1 MSVQFDG
8 KLRKIAVIGNYQ
20 PRQCGIATF
29 TTDLSEALA
38 AAAPQT
44 DVFALP
50 INDREQGYLYPPRVR
65 LAIPEKDLVA
75 YRHAA
80 EFLNINNVDVV
91 CVQHEYG
98 IFGGIAGS
106 HILALLRDLRMPIV
120 TTLHTV
126 LRRPDF
132 HQRRVL
138 EELARLSDRLVVMS
152 ERSVESLQE
161 IYGLPADKIALIPHG
176 IPEVPPDPKRYKA
189 RIGLTGKQV
198 LLTFGLL
205 SPSKGIEHVIAAL
218 PEIVKRHSNTM
229 YVVLGATHPHIR
241 QQEGET
247 YRLRLQRQARELGV
261 ERNVVFYN
269 QFVSL
274 EELRTF
280 IGATD
285 LYITPYSNPE
295 QSVSGTLSYV
305 VGNGC
310 PVISTPYW
318 YAEELLADGRGVLVP
333 FKSSEAIAKEAIYL
347 LDNPNERRGI
357 SARAWALGREMIW
370 PEVARRYLDLFDT
383 VRTESARPDTLMVN
397 TLDDQPQE
405 LPPLRIDHLRRMTDD
420 TGMLQHAIFSVPNY
434 HEGYTTDDNARAL
447 IAAVLFEDFEL
458 DPPHEASILAT
469 RYLAFLWHAFNPDLG
484 RFRNF
489 MDYDRRWLEKQGSE
503 DSHAR
508 TLWALGTVVGRS
520 EQPQLR
526 DMATHLFYEALPAV
540 ESFKFPHPWA
550 FALLGIHEYLRR
562 FSGDRA
568 VERVRDVLADRLL
581 AAYREHAT
589 EDWYWF
595 RDRLTYD
602 SARLPHALLLTG
614 QNSQRDELIEVGL
627 ESLSWLVDLH
637 YPEGAHFVPIGNN
650 GFYRQGHERA
660 RFDQQPIEANAMIA
674 ASLAAYALTDDATW
688 HWRAQQTFEWFLG
701 NNDAGL
707 PLYDAA
713 TGGCCDGLE
722 PGKINR
728 NQGAE
733 STLAFLLSLLELRLA
748 EQPIELARN
757 GD

>member
-1 MSVQFDG
+1 MSVHLDG
-8 KLRKIAVIGNYQ
+8 RLPQVAVIGNYQ

-38 AAAPQT
+38 AVAPQT

-65 LAIPEKDLVA
+65 LAIPEKDLIA

-91 CVQHEYG
+91 CLQHEYG

-138 EELARLSDRLVVMS
+138 EELYS
-152 ERSVESLQE
+152 
-161 IYGLPADKIALIPHG
+161 IPAEKIALIPHG

-218 PEIVKRHSNTM
+218 SEIVERHPNTV
-229 YVVLGATHPHIR
+229 YVVLGATHPHVR
-241 QQEGET
+241 QHDGET

-333 FKSSEAIAKEAIYL
+333 FNSSEAIA
-347 LDNPNERRGI
+347 
-357 SARAWALGREMIW
+357 
-370 PEVARRYLDLFDT
+370 
-383 VRTESARPDTLMVN
+383 
-397 TLDDQPQE
+397 
-405 LPPLRIDHLRRMTDD
+405 
-420 TGMLQHAIFSVPNY
+420 
-434 HEGYTTDDNARAL
+434 
-447 IAAVLFEDFEL
+447 
-458 DPPHEASILAT
+458 
-469 RYLAFLWHAFNPDLG
+469 
-484 RFRNF
+484 
-489 MDYDRRWLEKQGSE
+489 
-503 DSHAR
+503 
-508 TLWALGTVVGRS
+508 
-520 EQPQLR
+520 EQ
-526 DMATHLFYEALPAV
+526 A
-540 ESFKFPHPWA
+540 
-550 FALLGIHEYLRR
+550 
-562 FSGDRA
+562 
-568 VERVRDVLADRLL
+568 
-581 AAYREHAT
+581 
-589 EDWYWF
+589 
-595 RDRLTYD
+595 
-602 SARLPHALLLTG
+602 
-614 QNSQRDELIEVGL
+614 
-627 ESLSWLVDLH
+627 
-637 YPEGAHFVPIGNN
+637 
-650 GFYRQGHERA
+650 
-660 RFDQQPIEANAMIA
+660 
-674 ASLAAYALTDDATW
+674 
-688 HWRAQQTFEWFLG
+688 
-701 NNDAGL
+701 
-707 PLYDAA
+707 
-713 TGGCCDGLE
+713 
-722 PGKINR
+722 
-728 NQGAE
+728 
-733 STLAFLLSLLELRLA
+733 
-748 EQPIELARN
+748 
-757 GD
+757 